1 MRLLQL
7 ALFVASAV
15 GVVAESK
22 GEATTFGGVSVPVLP
37 EFSPATWDTE
47 VNKTKFTV
55 VKHYR
60 DPSPYCH
67 HCIAF
72 APVFQTAYE
81 FYHTMKSGP
90 NSDQAATVAEEHG
103 LQFASMNCVAHS
115 DFCSEHEVNA
125 WPQTTLFKNGQ
136 KVKSLTGQ
144 RSIAEMSE
152 MIEKALEEEKPGSRP
167 KDIALPESGATE
179 APKPVKK
186 PAAVAKPPKKIP
198 EKYNLDGV
206 SVSLTA
212 ESFQKHVTLSHDPWF
227 IKFYAPWCSHCQA
240 LKPTWEQLAKSMRGK
255 LNIGEVNCDQE
266 KRLCKDV
273 HAKAFPTLLFFKGG
287 ERVEYRGLRG
297 IGDFTKY
304 ADSAIDLASGVPDI
318 DAEGFAELEKT
329 AEVIFV
335 YFYDHAATSEDFA
348 ALERIP
354 LSLIGH
360 AKLVKTNDPELF
372 KRFKITTWPRLIVS
386 REGRPTYYTPFT
398 PNEMR
403 DVRRILDWMKSVW
416 LPLVPELTA
425 TNARQIMENKLVVL
439 GILERKDGDQET
451 IQGSLREM
459 KSAAN
464 EWMDRQIQ
472 EFQLERK
479 KLRDAKQMRI
489 EEAEDRNDERA
500 LRGAKSIRINMDN
513 SNRKEVAFAWVDG
526 IFWQRWLRT
535 TYGIDIKDKDGERI
549 IINDEAR
556 RKYWDTTVTG
566 NHILVSRTSIME
578 TLDKI
583 VYGPQVIKPK
593 LTVSF
598 IEKIFFDIRVTFRDH
613 PILSLLSVCGIAYG
627 AFSWFR
633 ARKGRRAGGSGGH
646 FRLDDSMS
654 GSGGMREFKDGLLGG
669 GVGANAKAD

>member
-7 ALFVASAV
+7 ALFAASAI
-15 GVVAESK
+15 GVAAESK
-22 GEATTFGGVSVPVLP
+22 NEPTTFGGVSVPPLP
-37 EFSPATWDTE
+37 EFAPATWATD

-55 VKHYR
+55 VKHY
-60 DPSPYCH
+60 SPYCH

-72 APVFQTAYE
+72 APVYQTLYE
-81 FYHTMKSGP
+81 FYNTMKAGP
-90 NSDQAATVAEEHG
+90 KGDDSATVVESNS
-103 LQFASMNCVAHS
+103 LQFAAMNCVAHS

-125 WPQTTLFKNGQ
+125 WPQTTLFKDGQ

-144 RSIAEMSE
+144 RTITEMSE

-167 KDIALPESGATE
+167 KDLPLPEPGATE
-179 APKPVKK
+179 APKPVKQA
-186 PAAVAKPPKKIP
+186 PAVAKPPKKIP
-198 EKYNLDGV
+198 ENYNLDGV

-227 IKFYAPWCSHCQA
+227 IKFYAPWCSHCKA
-240 LKPTWEQLAKSMRGK
+240 LQPTWEQLAKSMRGK
-255 LNIGEVNCDQE
+255 LNIGEVNCDKE

-273 HAKAFPTLLFFKGG
+273 HAKAFPTILFFKGG

-329 AEVIFV
+329 EEVIFV

-348 ALERIP
+348 ALERLP

-360 AKLVKTNDPELF
+360 AKLVKTNDPELY

-439 GILERKDGDQET
+439 GILERKEGDQES
-451 IQGSLREM
+451 IQASLREM

-500 LRGAKSIRINMDN
+500 LRSAKSIRINMDN

-549 IINDEAR
+549 IINDEGR

-598 IEKIFFDIRVTFRDH
+598 IEKIFFDLRVTLRDH

-627 AFSWFR
+627 AFTWFR
-633 ARKGRRAGGSGGH
+633 ARKGRRGGH
-646 FRLDDSMS
+646 FRLDDSI
-654 GSGGMREFKDGLLGG
+654 GGMREFKDGLLGG
-669 GVGANAKAD
+669 GVNGNTKAD

>member
-1 MRLLQL
+1 MKLLQL
-7 ALFVASAV
+7 ALFTATAIGVA
-15 GVVAESK
+15 AETESEPTK
-22 GEATTFGGVSVPVLP
+22 FGGVSVPPLS
-37 EFSPATWDTE
+37 EFSPSTWEAD

-55 VKHYR
+55 VKHY
-60 DPSPYCH
+60 SPYCH

-72 APVFQTAYE
+72 APVYQTLYE
-81 FYHTMKSGP
+81 FYYTMKP
-90 NSDQAATVAEEHG
+90 QPKSDNAGTVDD
-103 LQFASMNCVAHS
+103 LQFASLNCVAHS

-125 WPQTTLFKNGQ
+125 WPQTTLFKDGQ

-144 RSIAEMSE
+144 RTIAEMSE
-152 MIEKALEEEKPGSRP
+152 MIEKALEEDKPGSRP
-167 KDIALPESGATE
+167 KDLALPEPGATE
-179 APKPVKK
+179 APVPVKK
-186 PAAVAKPPKKIP
+186 TPTVAKPPKKIP
-198 EKYNLDGV
+198 DNYNLDSV

-273 HAKAFPTLLFFKGG
+273 HAKAYPTILFFKGG

-304 ADSAIDLASGVPDI
+304 ADSAIDLASGVPDV

-329 AEVIFV
+329 EEVIFT

-360 AKLVKTNDPELF
+360 ANLVKTNDPELY

-403 DVRRILDWMKSVW
+403 DYRRILDWMKSVW

-439 GILERKDGDQET
+439 GILERKEGDPET
-451 IQGSLREM
+451 IQSSLREM

-500 LRGAKSIRINMDN
+500 LRSAKSIRINMDN

-549 IINDEAR
+549 IINDEAS

-613 PILSLLSVCGIAYG
+613 PILSLLSVCGVAYG
-627 AFSWFR
+627 ALTWFR
-633 ARKGRRAGGSGGH
+633 ARKGRRGGH
-646 FRLDDSMS
+646 FRLDDSI
-654 GSGGMREFKDGLLGG
+654 GGMREYKDGLLGG
-669 GVGANAKAD
+669 SVNGNTKAD

>member
-1 MRLLQL
+1 MKLLQI
-7 ALFVASAV
+7 ALFAATAISVA
-15 GVVAESK
+15 AETKSEPTK
-22 GEATTFGGVSVPVLP
+22 FGGISVPPLP
-37 EFSPATWDTE
+37 EFSPSTWETD

-55 VKHYR
+55 VKHY
-60 DPSPYCH
+60 SPYCH
-67 HCIAF
+67 HCTAF
-72 APVFQTAYE
+72 APVYQTLYE
-81 FYHTMKSGP
+81 FYYAMNPLPKSDDAGAVG
-90 NSDQAATVAEEHG
+90 D

-125 WPQTTLFKNGQ
+125 WPQTTLFKNGK

-144 RSIAEMSE
+144 RTIADMSE
-152 MIEKALEEEKPGSRP
+152 MIEKALEEDKPGSRP
-167 KDIALPESGATE
+167 KDLALPEPSATE
-179 APKPVKK
+179 APVPVKK
-186 PAAVAKPPKKIP
+186 TPAVAKPPKKIP
-198 EKYNLDGV
+198 DNYNLDGV

-273 HAKAFPTLLFFKGG
+273 HAKAYPTILFFKGG

-318 DAEGFAELEKT
+318 DAEGFTELEKT
-329 AEVIFV
+329 EEVIFT

-360 AKLVKTNDPELF
+360 AKLVKTNDPELY

-403 DVRRILDWMKSVW
+403 DYRRILDWMKSVW

-439 GILERKDGDQET
+439 GILERKEGDPET
-451 IQGSLREM
+451 IQSSLREM

-500 LRGAKSIRINMDN
+500 LRSAKSIRINMDN

-549 IINDEAR
+549 IINDEAS

-593 LTVSF
+593 LTISF

-613 PILSLLSVCGIAYG
+613 PILSLLSVCGVVYG
-627 AFSWFR
+627 ALTWFR
-633 ARKGRRAGGSGGH
+633 ARKGRRGGH
-646 FRLDDSMS
+646 FRLDDSLT
-654 GSGGMREFKDGLLGG
+654 GMREYKDGLLGG
-669 GVGANAKAD
+669 SVNGNTKAD